1 MVADHQG
8 RRHQGAVR
16 EGGDVR
22 MLVAALAWAFAV
34 AASAAGAQEFPS
46 RPITIIAPTTA
57 GGPPDTIARLLSE
70 RMRVVLGQP
79 VIVENVT
86 GAGST
91 IGLARVARAS
101 PDGYMLSIGHL
112 NSHVFSSLTYNTT
125 YDVLKDFAPVA
136 MLTRAPMLFIA
147 RSGFP
152 PNDLKEL
159 IAWLKANPAGA
170 SFGAVGVGGP
180 ATVWGTDFKTRN
192 SVQFQFVPYRG
203 AAAIM
208 QDLVAGQIDL
218 ACTEASNVLP
228 HLRSGKVKA
237 YAVLARD
244 RWSVVPEVP
253 PIDEAVGF
261 TMTFWHGI
269 WVPKGT
275 PPEAIKRLNAAV
287 MDALSDGVVRARLA
301 QMGQEIV
308 PREQQSPEALG
319 AHHKS
324 EIEKWL
330 PVIKAAGIKM
340 Q

>member
-1 MVADHQG
+1 VRTLIAAVAWVLLVAFG
-8 RRHQGAVR
+8 GAV
-16 EGGDVR
+16 
-22 MLVAALAWAFAV
+22 
-34 AASAAGAQEFPS
+34 AQKYPS

-70 RMRVVLGQP
+70 RMRAVLGQP
-79 VIVENVT
+79 VVVENVT

-91 IGLARVARAS
+91 IGLARVARAA
-101 PDGYMLSIGHL
+101 PDGYTLSIGHL

-125 YDVLKDFAPVA
+125 YDVLKDLAPVA

-152 PNDLKEL
+152 PNDMREL
-159 IAWLKANPAGA
+159 IAWLKANPTGA

-180 ATVWGTDFKTRN
+180 ATVWGTDFKARN
-192 SVQFQFVPYRG
+192 GVQFQFVPYRG

-208 QDLVAGQIDL
+208 QDMVAGQIDL

-237 YAVLARD
+237 YAVLTRD
-244 RWSVVPEVP
+244 RWAVAPDIA
-253 PIDEAVGF
+253 PIDEALGF

-269 WVPKGT
+269 WAPKDT
-275 PPEAIKRLNAAV
+275 PQEAINKLNAAV
-287 MDALSDGVVRARLA
+287 MDALTDDTVRARLT

-308 PREQQSPEALG
+308 PREQQTAAALG

-330 PVIKAAGIKM
+330 PVVKAAGIKA

>member
-1 MVADHQG
+1 
-8 RRHQGAVR
+8 
-16 EGGDVR
+16 
-22 MLVAALAWAFAV
+22 MLKLLLT
-34 AASAAGAQEFPS
+34 AGAMAAAIAAAQAQVFPS
-46 RPITIIAPTTA
+46 RPVTIIAPTTA

-70 RMRVVLGQP
+70 RMKAVLGQP

-91 IGLARVARAS
+91 LGLARVARAA
-101 PDGYMLSIGHL
+101 PDGYTLSIGHL

-152 PNDLKEL
+152 AGDMKEL
-159 IAWLKANPAGA
+159 FAWLKANPNGA

-180 ATVWGTDFKTRN
+180 ATVWGTDLKTRN
-192 SVQFQFVPYRG
+192 GVQFQFVPYRG
-203 AAAIM
+203 AAAVM

-237 YAVLARD
+237 YAVLTKE
-244 RWSVVPEVP
+244 RWAVAPEIP

-269 WVPKGT
+269 WAPKGT
-275 PPEAIKRLNAAV
+275 PQDAIGKLNAAV
-287 MDALSDGVVRARLA
+287 MDALTDATVRARLT
-301 QMGQEIV
+301 QMGQEIM
-308 PREQQSPEALG
+308 PREQQSPDALG
-319 AHHKS
+319 AHHRT
-324 EIEKWL
+324 EIEKWG
-330 PVIKAAGIKM
+330 PVIKAAGIKAE
-340 Q
+340 

>member
-1 MVADHQG
+1 MQNRCIV
-8 RRHQGAVR
+8 
-16 EGGDVR
+16 
-22 MLVAALAWAFAV
+22 ALAV
-34 AASAAGAQEFPS
+34 IVGTIAGANAQSYPS

-70 RMRVVLGQP
+70 RMKAVLGQP
-79 VIVENVT
+79 VVVENVT

-91 IGLARVARAS
+91 LGLARVARAA
-101 PDGYMLSIGHL
+101 PDGYTLSIGHL

-136 MLTRAPMLFIA
+136 MLTRAPMLLIA

-152 PNDLKEL
+152 PNDVKEL
-159 IAWLKANPAGA
+159 IAWLKANPTGA

-192 SVQFQFVPYRG
+192 GVQFQFVPYRG

-208 QDLVAGQIDL
+208 QDMVAGQIDL
-218 ACTEASNVLP
+218 GCTEASNVLP

-237 YAVLARD
+237 YAVLTND
-244 RWSVVPEVP
+244 RWAVAPDIP
-253 PIDEAVGF
+253 TIDEALGF

-269 WVPKGT
+269 WAPKDT
-275 PPEAIKRLNAAV
+275 PADTIGKLNAAV
-287 MDALSDGVVRARLA
+287 TDALTDATVRARLT

-308 PREQQSPEALG
+308 PREQQSPGSLG
-319 AHHKS
+319 AHHKA
-324 EIEKWL
+324 EVEKWL
-330 PVIKAAGIKM
+330 PVIKAAGIKAE
-340 Q
+340 

>member
-1 MVADHQG
+1 MKKH
-8 RRHQGAVR
+8 
-16 EGGDVR
+16 
-22 MLVAALAWAFAV
+22 FAV
-34 AASAAGAQEFPS
+34 ACAAAFVTSVAAAQAQVYPS

-70 RMRVVLGQP
+70 RMKAMLGQP
-79 VIVENVT
+79 VVVENVT

-91 IGLARVARAS
+91 LGLARVARAA
-101 PDGYMLSIGHL
+101 PDGYTLSIGHL
-112 NSHVFSSLTYNTT
+112 NSHVFSSLTYNTS

-159 IAWLKANPAGA
+159 IAWLKANPTGA

-192 SVQFQFVPYRG
+192 GVQFQFVPYRG

-208 QDLVAGQIDL
+208 QDMVAGQIDL
-218 ACTEASNVLP
+218 GCTEASNVLP

-237 YAVLARD
+237 YAVLTKD
-244 RWSVVPEVP
+244 RWAVAPEIP
-253 PIDEAVGF
+253 PIDEAAGF

-269 WVPKGT
+269 WAPKDT
-275 PPEAIKRLNAAV
+275 PRDAIGKLNAAV
-287 MDALSDGVVRARLA
+287 LDALADATVRTRLT
-301 QMGQEIV
+301 QMGQDIV

-319 AHHKS
+319 AHHKA
-324 EIEKWL
+324 EVEKWL
-330 PVIKAAGIKM
+330 PVIKAAGIKAE
-340 Q
+340 